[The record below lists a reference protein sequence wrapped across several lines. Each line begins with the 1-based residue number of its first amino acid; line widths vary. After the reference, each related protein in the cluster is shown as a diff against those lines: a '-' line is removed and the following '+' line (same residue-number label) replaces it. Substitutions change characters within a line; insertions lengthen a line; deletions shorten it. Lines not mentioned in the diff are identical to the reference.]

1 MRQSLN
7 LTSVGNARELGGY
20 AAGGKTVRHGVLLR
34 TGRLSRLSDE
44 DRSRL
49 QDVYRVAVAVD
60 FRRGMEREQSPDPA
74 LAGAETL
81 ALSVMDEPSTR
92 NPKLRE
98 LYEDYEQNKL
108 KRLMAAQASGMLGD
122 DLYVKFLF
130 SKQGRAGYRTFF
142 DRLLSL
148 PEGRACLWH
157 CTAGKDRT
165 GVAAMLV
172 LTALGA
178 DRDTIMEDYLL
189 TNEYNA
195 ELLEAV
201 KDGLEDM
208 LPSRELRDLA
218 LFGAGAV
225 FERYME
231 NALAAM
237 VERCGSPEGYLR
249 QELGL
254 SDDELGRLRDAF
266 LE

>member
-1 MRQSLN
+1 
-7 LTSVGNARELGGY
+7 
-20 AAGGKTVRHGVLLR
+20 
-34 TGRLSRLSDE
+34 
-44 DRSRL
+44 
-49 QDVYRVAVAVD
+49 
-60 FRRGMEREQSPDPA
+60 
-74 LAGAETL
+74 
-81 ALSVMDEPSTR
+81 
-92 NPKLRE
+92 
-98 LYEDYEQNKL
+98 
-108 KRLMAAQASGMLGD
+108 
-122 DLYVKFLF
+122 
-130 SKQGRAGYRTFF
+130 
-142 DRLLSL
+142 
-148 PEGRACLWH
+148 
-157 CTAGKDRT
+157 
-165 GVAAMLV
+165 MLV

-201 KDGLEDM
+201 EDGLEDM